1 MGLPQDK
8 NSNQTCEIPAVW
20 RRLAN
25 KGEDKSRTV
34 SRLSHRLKL
43 LNSEELDQQIHR
55 MALENVKDGIN
66 FKTLFAQV
74 LKL

>member
-1 MGLPQDK
+1 MFTVLTILFH
-8 NSNQTCEIPAVW
+8 NIYNFWWCST
-20 RRLAN
+20 
-25 KGEDKSRTV
+25 KGGGV
-34 SRLSHRLKL
+34 
-43 LNSEELDQQIHR
+43 ELDQQIHR

>member
-1 MGLPQDK
+1 MFTVLTILFH
-8 NSNQTCEIPAVW
+8 NIYNFWWCST
-20 RRLAN
+20 
-25 KGEDKSRTV
+25 KGGGGGV
-34 SRLSHRLKL
+34 
-43 LNSEELDQQIHR
+43 ELDQQIHR

>member
-1 MGLPQDK
+1 MHRVYVYSVDHSFSQHLQFLVVFYK
-8 NSNQTCEIPAVW
+8 
-20 RRLAN
+20 RR
-25 KGEDKSRTV
+25 GGV
-34 SRLSHRLKL
+34 
-43 LNSEELDQQIHR
+43 ELDQQIHR

>member
-1 MGLPQDK
+1 MFTVLTILFH
-8 NSNQTCEIPAVW
+8 NIYNFWWCST
-20 RRLAN
+20 
-25 KGEDKSRTV
+25 KGGGGV
-34 SRLSHRLKL
+34 
-43 LNSEELDQQIHR
+43 ELDQQIHR